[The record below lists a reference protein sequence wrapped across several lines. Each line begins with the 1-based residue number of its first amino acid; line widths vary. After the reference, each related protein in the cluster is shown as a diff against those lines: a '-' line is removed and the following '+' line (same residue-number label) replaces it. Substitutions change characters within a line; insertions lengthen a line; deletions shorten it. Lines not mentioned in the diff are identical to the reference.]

1 MRAAEF
7 GVEMKSAVKE
17 AASCRLAHLSND
29 QIECISHQKIVVFF
43 DVSLIA

>member
-7 GVEMKSAVKE
+7 GVELKSAVKE
-17 AASCRLAHLSND
+17 VASCWFARLSNA
-29 QIECISHQKIVVFF
+29 QIECIFHKKIVVFF